1 VSRYLLD
8 THALVW
14 AVADP
19 ARLSRRARRAIGD
32 DGNDL
37 AVSAAS
43 AWEISTKHRLGKLP
57 GAEPLLESWDEILEA
72 LRAES
77 LPIGHR
83 VALRAG
89 SYVATHRD
97 PFDRLVAAEAE
108 LAGIALITADPA
120 FAAFPVRVLW

>member
-8 THALVW
+8 AHALVW

-19 ARLSRRARRAIGD
+19 ARLGRRARCAIGD

-43 AWEISTKHRLGKLP
+43 AWEISTKYRLGNLP
-57 GAEPLLESWDEILEA
+57 GAEPLLEAWDEIPEA

-83 VALRAG
+83 VALRAA
-89 SYVATHRD
+89 SYAAPHRD
-97 PFDRLVAAEAE
+97 RIDRLVAAEAE

-120 FAAFPVRVLW
+120 FAAFPVRVVW